1 MINQNRRDI
10 AAKQK
15 ADKEHRD
22 EMARISN
29 MDRKAKGQEPV
40 KASVP
45 NKLNFGAN
53 MVKFEPPKD
62 TGGWGWARFKEYRC

>member
-1 MINQNRRDI
+1 MINQNRRDL

-15 ADKEHRD
+15 AEKEHRD

-40 KASVP
+40 KSSVG
-45 NKLNFGAN
+45 NVLKFGAN
-53 MVKFEPPKD
+53 MVKFEPPKEAK
-62 TGGWGWARFKEYRC
+62 GGWGWARFKEY